1 MTTKP
6 GTAGR
11 NGQAQ
16 NPLQMAAQES
26 RARVGPVDKLYSFP
40 WWALAMIVV
49 GALIGI
55 SIAADAI
62 YSDIFTKLQAGIA
75 MSLRVAG
82 AAYVSA
88 ILIGLIVGM
97 IRSSA
102 PRPRGGLAGRLA
114 SLAHLFLYNL
124 ASLYVAIMRG
134 LPILIV
140 LLIFAFVIVPAVRHW
155 INEVTGA
162 DFTFR
167 GSSWESAVIAL
178 AFTYGAFLSETF
190 RAGIQ
195 SIETGQTE
203 AARSLGMTW
212 FQSMRFVVLPQ
223 AIRRILPPLG
233 NDLVAMIKDSALVS
247 ILGVRDITQI
257 AKLSSGASFR
267 YLETYSVAAM
277 IYLLLTF
284 VGMLGVSFVERHNR
298 NYPGQDS

>member
-1 MTTKP
+1 M
-6 GTAGR
+6 
-11 NGQAQ
+11 
-16 NPLQMAAQES
+16 
-26 RARVGPVDKLYSFP
+26 V
-40 WWALAMIVV
+40 VV
-49 GALIGI
+49 GVLIGV

-62 YSDIFTKLQAGIA
+62 YSDAFGRLRQGIA
-75 MSLRVAG
+75 MTLRVAG

-88 ILIGLIVGM
+88 VFIGLVVGM

-102 PRPRGGLAGRLA
+102 PRPGRGRVGRLA
-114 SLAHLFLYNL
+114 SLLHLVLYNL

-140 LLIFAFVIVPAVRHW
+140 LLFFAFVIVPAVKRW
-155 INEVTGA
+155 IAETTGVA
-162 DFTFR
+162 ITFR

-195 SIETGQTE
+195 SIETGQSE

-212 FQSMRFVVLPQ
+212 FQSMRYIIVPQ
-223 AIRRILPPLG
+223 AVRRILPPLG
-233 NDLVAMIKDSALVS
+233 NDLVAMIKDSSLVS
-247 ILGVRDITQI
+247 ILGVRDVTQI

-284 VGMLGVSFVERHNR
+284 LGMLAVGFVERRNR
-298 NYPGQDS
+298 NYPGEDS

>member
-1 MTTKP
+1 MAPRHRP
-6 GTAGR
+6 GI
-11 NGQAQ
+11 
-16 NPLQMAAQES
+16 QES
-26 RARVGPVDKLYSFP
+26 SLEIAARESRDRVGPVDRLYSFP
-40 WWALAMIVV
+40 WWALTMIVV
-49 GALIGI
+49 GVLIAI

-62 YSDIFTKLQAGIA
+62 YSDIFGKLQAGIA

-82 AAYVSA
+82 FAYVSA
-88 ILIGLIVGM
+88 ILIGLTVGM
-97 IRSSA
+97 VRSSA
-102 PRPRGGLAGRLA
+102 PRPGKGIAGRLA
-114 SLAHLFLYNL
+114 SLLHLFLYNL

-140 LLIFAFVIVPAVRHW
+140 LLIFAFVIVPAVRRW
-155 INEVTGA
+155 IIEVTGVP
-162 DFTFR
+162 FTFR

-195 SIETGQTE
+195 SIETGQSE

-212 FQSMRFVVLPQ
+212 FQSMRHVILPQ

-257 AKLSSGASFR
+257 AKVSSGASFR

-277 IYLLLTF
+277 VYLLLTF
-284 VGMLGVSFVERHNR
+284 LAMLGVGFVERRNR
-298 NYPGQDS
+298 NYPGEES

>member
-1 MTTKP
+1 MTPHHRP
-6 GTAGR
+6 GFQESSLEIAGR
-11 NGQAQ
+11 EAR
-16 NPLQMAAQES
+16 S
-26 RARVGPVDKLYSFP
+26 RVGPVDWLYSFP
-40 WWALAMIVV
+40 WWALTMIVV
-49 GALIGI
+49 GVLIGI

-62 YSDIFTKLQAGIA
+62 YSDIFGKLQAGIA

-82 AAYVSA
+82 LAYVSA
-88 ILIGLIVGM
+88 IAIGLVTGM

-102 PRPRGGLAGRLA
+102 PRPGKGIAGRLG
-114 SLAHLFLYNL
+114 SLLHLFLYNL

-140 LLIFAFVIVPAVRHW
+140 LLIFAFVIVPAVRRW
-155 INEVTGA
+155 ITEVTGVA
-162 DFTFR
+162 FTFR

-195 SIETGQTE
+195 SIETGQSE

-212 FQSMRFVVLPQ
+212 FQSMRFIILPQ

-257 AKLSSGASFR
+257 AKVSSGASFR

-284 VGMLGVSFVERHNR
+284 LGMLGVGLVERRNR
-298 NYPGQDS
+298 NYPGEDS

>member
-1 MTTKP
+1 MAPHRSHSFQQTSLEI
-6 GTAGR
+6 AAR
-11 NGQAQ
+11 QAR
-16 NPLQMAAQES
+16 S
-26 RARVGPVDKLYSFP
+26 RVGPVDWLYSFP
-40 WWALAMIVV
+40 WWALTMVVV
-49 GALIGI
+49 GVLIGI

-62 YSDIFTKLQAGIA
+62 YSDIFGKLQAGIA

-82 AAYVSA
+82 FAYVSA
-88 ILIGLIVGM
+88 ILIGLVVGM

-102 PRPRGGLAGRLA
+102 PRPGKGVAGRLG
-114 SLAHLFLYNL
+114 SLLHLFLYNL

-140 LLIFAFVIVPAVRHW
+140 LLIFAFVIVPAVRRW
-155 INEVTGA
+155 ITEVTGVA
-162 DFTFR
+162 FTFR

-195 SIETGQTE
+195 SIETGQSE

-212 FQSMRFVVLPQ
+212 FQSMRFIILPQ

-257 AKLSSGASFR
+257 AKVSSGASFR

-284 VGMLGVSFVERHNR
+284 LGMLGVGLVERRNR
-298 NYPGQDS
+298 NYPGEDS

>member
-1 MTTKP
+1 MAPRHRP
-6 GTAGR
+6 GI
-11 NGQAQ
+11 
-16 NPLQMAAQES
+16 QES
-26 RARVGPVDKLYSFP
+26 SLEIAARESRDRVGPVDRFYNFP
-40 WWALAMIVV
+40 WWALTMIVV
-49 GALIGI
+49 GVLIAI

-62 YSDIFTKLQAGIA
+62 YSDIFGKLQAGIA

-82 AAYVSA
+82 FAYVSA
-88 ILIGLIVGM
+88 ILIGLTVGM
-97 IRSSA
+97 VRSSA
-102 PRPRGGLAGRLA
+102 PRPGKGIAGRLA
-114 SLAHLFLYNL
+114 SLLHLFLYNL

-140 LLIFAFVIVPAVRHW
+140 LLIFAFVIVPAVRRW
-155 INEVTGA
+155 IIEVTGVP
-162 DFTFR
+162 FTFR

-195 SIETGQTE
+195 SIETGQSE

-212 FQSMRFVVLPQ
+212 FQSMRHVILPQ

-257 AKLSSGASFR
+257 AKVSSGASFR

-277 IYLLLTF
+277 VYLLLTF
-284 VGMLGVSFVERHNR
+284 LAMLGVGFVERRNR
-298 NYPGQDS
+298 NYPGEES

>member
-1 MTTKP
+1 MEPRHGSGSGGAT
-6 GTAGR
+6 
-11 NGQAQ
+11 
-16 NPLQMAAQES
+16 LDIAAREARS
-26 RARVGPVDKLYSFP
+26 RVGPVDWLYSFP
-40 WWALAMIVV
+40 WWALTMIVV
-49 GALIGI
+49 GVLIGI

-62 YSDIFTKLQAGIA
+62 YSDIFSKLQVGIA

-82 AAYVSA
+82 LAYVSA

-102 PRPRGGLAGRLA
+102 PRPGKGIAGRLG
-114 SLAHLFLYNL
+114 SLLHLVLYNL

-140 LLIFAFVIVPAVRHW
+140 LLIFAFVIVPAIRRW
-155 INEVTGA
+155 ITEVTGVA
-162 DFTFR
+162 FTFR

-195 SIETGQTE
+195 SIETGQSE

-212 FQSMRFVVLPQ
+212 FQSMRFIILPQ

-257 AKLSSGASFR
+257 AKVSSGASFR

-284 VGMLGVSFVERHNR
+284 LGMLGVGLVERRNR
-298 NYPGQDS
+298 NYPGEDS

>member
-1 MTTKP
+1 MAPHHRP
-6 GTAGR
+6 GFQESSLEIAGR
-11 NGQAQ
+11 EAR
-16 NPLQMAAQES
+16 S
-26 RARVGPVDKLYSFP
+26 RVGPVDWLYSFP
-40 WWALAMIVV
+40 WWALTMIVV
-49 GALIGI
+49 GVLIGI

-62 YSDIFTKLQAGIA
+62 YSDIFGKLQAGIA

-82 AAYVSA
+82 LAYVSA
-88 ILIGLIVGM
+88 IAIGLVTGM

-102 PRPRGGLAGRLA
+102 PRPGKGIAGRLG
-114 SLAHLFLYNL
+114 SLLHLFLYNL

-140 LLIFAFVIVPAVRHW
+140 LLIFAFVIVPAVRRW
-155 INEVTGA
+155 ITEVTGVA
-162 DFTFR
+162 FTFR

-195 SIETGQTE
+195 SIETGQSE

-212 FQSMRFVVLPQ
+212 FQSMRFIILPQ

-257 AKLSSGASFR
+257 AKVSSGASFR

-284 VGMLGVSFVERHNR
+284 LGMLGVGLVERRNR
-298 NYPGQDS
+298 NYPGEDS

>member
-1 MTTKP
+1 MAPHRSRSFQQTSLEI
-6 GTAGR
+6 AAR
-11 NGQAQ
+11 QAR
-16 NPLQMAAQES
+16 S
-26 RARVGPVDKLYSFP
+26 RVGPVDWLYSFP
-40 WWALAMIVV
+40 WWALTMVVV
-49 GALIGI
+49 GVLIGI

-62 YSDIFTKLQAGIA
+62 YSDIFGKLQAGIA

-82 AAYVSA
+82 FAYVSA
-88 ILIGLIVGM
+88 ILIGLVVGM

-102 PRPRGGLAGRLA
+102 PRPGKGVAGRLG
-114 SLAHLFLYNL
+114 SLLHLFLYNL

-140 LLIFAFVIVPAVRHW
+140 LLIFAFVIVPAVRRW
-155 INEVTGA
+155 ITEVTGVA
-162 DFTFR
+162 FTFR

-195 SIETGQTE
+195 SIETGQSE

-212 FQSMRFVVLPQ
+212 FQSMRFIILPQ

-257 AKLSSGASFR
+257 AKVSSGASFR

-284 VGMLGVSFVERHNR
+284 LGMLGVGLVERRNR
-298 NYPGQDS
+298 NYPGEDS

>member
-1 MTTKP
+1 MAQHH
-6 GTAGR
+6 GSGIEQSSLDIAAR
-11 NGQAQ
+11 QAR
-16 NPLQMAAQES
+16 S
-26 RARVGPVDKLYSFP
+26 RVGPVDRLYSFP
-40 WWALAMIVV
+40 WWALTMIVV
-49 GALIGI
+49 GVLIGI

-62 YSDIFTKLQAGIA
+62 YSDIFSKLQAGIA

-88 ILIGLIVGM
+88 ILIGLVVGM

-102 PRPRGGLAGRLA
+102 PRPGKGIAGRLA
-114 SLAHLFLYNL
+114 SLFHLFLYNM

-140 LLIFAFVIVPAVRHW
+140 LLIFAFVIVPAVRRW
-155 INEVTGA
+155 INEVTGVA
-162 DFTFR
+162 FTFR

-195 SIETGQTE
+195 SIEIGQSE

-212 FQSMRFVVLPQ
+212 FQSMRFIILPQ

-233 NDLVAMIKDSALVS
+233 NDMVAMIKDSALVS

-257 AKLSSGASFR
+257 AKVSSGASFR

-284 VGMLGVSFVERHNR
+284 LGMLGVGLVERRNR

>member
-1 MTTKP
+1 MII
-6 GTAGR
+6 
-11 NGQAQ
+11 
-16 NPLQMAAQES
+16 
-26 RARVGPVDKLYSFP
+26 VGV
-40 WWALAMIVV
+40 
-49 GALIGI
+49 LIGI

-62 YSDIFTKLQAGIA
+62 YSDIFGKLQAGIA

-82 AAYVSA
+82 FAYVSA
-88 ILIGLIVGM
+88 ILIGLVTGM

-102 PRPRGGLAGRLA
+102 PRPGKGIAGRLG
-114 SLAHLFLYNL
+114 SLLHLLLYNL
-124 ASLYVAIMRG
+124 ASLYVAVMRG

-140 LLIFAFVIVPAVRHW
+140 LLIFAFVIVPAVRRW
-155 INEVTGA
+155 ISEVTGVA
-162 DFTFR
+162 FTFR

-195 SIETGQTE
+195 SIEKGQSE

-212 FQSMRFVVLPQ
+212 FQSMRFIILPQ

-267 YLETYSVAAM
+267 YLETYSVTAM

-284 VGMLGVSFVERHNR
+284 LGMLGVGLVERRNR
-298 NYPGQDS
+298 NYPGEDS

>member
-1 MTTKP
+1 MEI
-6 GTAGR
+6 
-11 NGQAQ
+11 
-16 NPLQMAAQES
+16 AARES
-26 RARVGPVDKLYSFP
+26 RDRVGPVDRLYSFP
-40 WWALAMIVV
+40 WWALTMVVV
-49 GALIGI
+49 GVLIGI

-62 YSDIFTKLQAGIA
+62 YSDIFGRLQAGIA

-82 AAYVSA
+82 FAYVSA
-88 ILIGLIVGM
+88 ILIGLVVGM
-97 IRSSA
+97 IRSTA
-102 PRPRGGLAGRLA
+102 PRPGKGIAGRLG
-114 SLAHLFLYNL
+114 SLLHLILYNL

-140 LLIFAFVIVPAVRHW
+140 LLIFAFVIVPAVRRW
-155 INEVTGA
+155 ITEVTGVA
-162 DFTFR
+162 FTFR

-195 SIETGQTE
+195 SIETGQSE

-212 FQSMRFVVLPQ
+212 FQSMRYIILPQ

-257 AKLSSGASFR
+257 AKVSSGASFR

-277 IYLLLTF
+277 IYLMLTF
-284 VGMLGVSFVERHNR
+284 LGMLGVGFVERRNR
-298 NYPGQDS
+298 NYPGEDS

>member
-1 MTTKP
+1 MAQRLGP
-6 GTAGR
+6 GFEG
-11 NGQAQ
+11 NS
-16 NPLQMAAQES
+16 LDIAARES
-26 RARVGPVDKLYSFP
+26 RSRVGPVDWLYSFP
-40 WWALAMIVV
+40 WWALTMVVV
-49 GALIGI
+49 GVLIGI

-62 YSDIFTKLQAGIA
+62 YSDIFDKLQSGIA

-82 AAYVSA
+82 FAYVSA

-102 PRPRGGLAGRLA
+102 PRPGKGIAGRLG
-114 SLAHLFLYNL
+114 SLLHLFLYNL

-140 LLIFAFVIVPAVRHW
+140 LLIFAFVIVPAVRRW
-155 INEVTGA
+155 MSEVTGVA
-162 DFTFR
+162 FTFR

-195 SIETGQTE
+195 SIETGQGE

-212 FQSMRFVVLPQ
+212 FQSMRYVILPQ
-223 AIRRILPPLG
+223 AVRRILPPLG

-284 VGMLGVSFVERHNR
+284 LGMLGVGLVERRNR
-298 NYPGQDS
+298 NYPGEDS

>member
-1 MTTKP
+1 MD
-6 GTAGR
+6 ASGR
-11 NGQAQ
+11 TGHARTS
-16 NPLQMAAQES
+16 LELAAREA
-26 RARVGPVDKLYSFP
+26 RARVGPTGWLYRFP

-49 GALIGI
+49 GVLIGI

-62 YSDIFTKLQAGIA
+62 YSDIFTRLQAGIA

-88 ILIGLIVGM
+88 ILIGLLVGM

-102 PRPRGGLAGRLA
+102 PRPRSGLAGRAA
-114 SLAHLFLYNL
+114 SLVHLVLYNL
-124 ASLYVAIMRG
+124 ASLYVAVMRG

-140 LLIFAFVIVPAVRHW
+140 LLIFAFVIVPAVRRW

-162 DFTFR
+162 GLTFR

-195 SIETGQTE
+195 SIETGQSE

-212 FQSMRFVVLPQ
+212 FQSMRFVILPQ
-223 AIRRILPPLG
+223 AVRRILPPLG

-267 YLETYSVAAM
+267 YLETYSVTAM

-284 VGMLGVSFVERHNR
+284 VGMLGVSFVERRNR

>member
-1 MTTKP
+1 MEI
-6 GTAGR
+6 
-11 NGQAQ
+11 
-16 NPLQMAAQES
+16 AARES
-26 RARVGPVDKLYSFP
+26 RDRVGPVDRLYSFP
-40 WWALAMIVV
+40 WWALTMVVV
-49 GALIGI
+49 GVLIGI

-62 YSDIFTKLQAGIA
+62 YSDIFGRLQAGIA

-82 AAYVSA
+82 FAYVSA
-88 ILIGLIVGM
+88 ILIGLVVGM
-97 IRSSA
+97 IRSTA
-102 PRPRGGLAGRLA
+102 PRPGKGIAGRLG
-114 SLAHLFLYNL
+114 SLLHLILYNL

-140 LLIFAFVIVPAVRHW
+140 LLIFAFVIVPAVRRW
-155 INEVTGA
+155 ITEVTGVA
-162 DFTFR
+162 FTFR

-195 SIETGQTE
+195 SIETGQSE

-212 FQSMRFVVLPQ
+212 FQSMRYIILPQ

-257 AKLSSGASFR
+257 AKVSSGASFR

-284 VGMLGVSFVERHNR
+284 LGMLGVGFVERRNR
-298 NYPGQDS
+298 NYPGEGS

>member
-1 MTTKP
+1 MAPRHRP
-6 GTAGR
+6 GF
-11 NGQAQ
+11 
-16 NPLQMAAQES
+16 QES
-26 RARVGPVDKLYSFP
+26 SLEIAARESRDRVGPVDRFYSFP
-40 WWALAMIVV
+40 WWALTMIVV
-49 GALIGI
+49 GVLIAI

-62 YSDIFTKLQAGIA
+62 YSDIFGKLQAGIA

-82 AAYVSA
+82 FAYVSA
-88 ILIGLIVGM
+88 ILIGLTVGM

-102 PRPRGGLAGRLA
+102 PRPGKGIAGRLA
-114 SLAHLFLYNL
+114 SLLHLFLYNL

-134 LPILIV
+134 LPILVV
-140 LLIFAFVIVPAVRHW
+140 LLIFAFVIVPAVRRW
-155 INEVTGA
+155 IIEVTGVA
-162 DFTFR
+162 FTFR

-195 SIETGQTE
+195 SIETGQSE

-212 FQSMRFVVLPQ
+212 LQSMRHVILPQ

-257 AKLSSGASFR
+257 AKVSSGASFR

-277 IYLLLTF
+277 VYLLLTF
-284 VGMLGVSFVERHNR
+284 LAMLGVGAVERRNR
-298 NYPGQDS
+298 NYPGEES